1 MRCTKKIYIYNWCG
15 TTFCFCSLVPLHKLV
30 LCAVLRN
37 CRHSEY
43 FLFIKNEIDYHICS
57 WSLSYFIENDGK
69 NTGLTGIVT
78 KLLNLISQISEIC
91 RFHSFTRFWSMIKIS
106 VIIIIFLATDFK
118 DAFIH
123 YCKEEMHYIDL
134 GIMCVIIVISR

>member
-1 MRCTKKIYIYNWCG
+1 MRCTKNIYIYNWCG

-69 NTGLTGIVT
+69 NTVLTGIVT

-91 RFHSFTRFWSMIKIS
+91 RFHSFTRFWSKIKFQSSLLFSWPLIS
-106 VIIIIFLATDFK
+106 KMRLYTTAKKKCITSIWA
-118 DAFIH
+118 
-123 YCKEEMHYIDL
+123 
-134 GIMCVIIVISR
+134 